1 MPLLRQLLS
10 FATVGVFATLAHVA
24 TAWLLIE
31 GAGFDKYL
39 ANALGAAAAFAVSS
53 LGNARFTF
61 ATDRSLVRCAGRYL
75 GVTLVSLVL
84 TSAIVAF
91 VDRYGLPTWL
101 YVVIVLATVPPVT
114 FLLAKLWAF
123 QPLRRVP
130 QPTRP

>member
-1 MPLLRQLLS
+1 MAWLRQLLS
-10 FATVGVFATLAHVA
+10 FGTVGVFATLAHVA
-24 TAWLLIE
+24 TAWLLID
-31 GAGFDKYL
+31 GFALDKYL
-39 ANALGAAAAFAVSS
+39 ANLLGATAAFAVSF

-61 ATDRSLVRCAGRYL
+61 ETDRSLARCAARYL
-75 GVTLVSLVL
+75 GVTLVSLAL

-101 YVVIVLATVPPVT
+101 YVAIVLATVPPVT

-123 QPLRRVP
+123 QPLRRLP